1 MRLVVYV
8 YTVHFA
14 TRSKVSAEG
23 IGLKARDAIA
33 LRTLCMGK
41 VGDGEVKANVWN
53 MWGRPVDLML
63 VIHQGITLNP
73 PMCSASSWSREL
85 DRE

>member
-23 IGLKARDAIA
+23 IGLNARDAIA
-33 LRTLCMGK
+33 LRTLCMGE
-41 VGDGEVKANVWN
+41 VGDGGVKANV
-53 MWGRPVDLML
+53 VDLML
-63 VIHQGITLNP
+63 AIHQGITLNP
-73 PMCSASSWSREL
+73 PTCSGLMRGARTQVL